1 MGMGQNNIHHLPG
14 GINIHRFF
22 FSTRGFEWK
31 NDPEPHH
38 ITSDSRLPRPAKT
51 LAAKD
56 FASAGEPETSGR
68 HVFGI
73 VGVCNL
79 AIENDPFLVD
89 FAISMV
95 IFRGYVSLPEDMPIK
110 AKILWPFRGFL
121 Y

>member
-1 MGMGQNNIHHLPG
+1 
-14 GINIHRFF
+14 
-22 FSTRGFEWK
+22 
-31 NDPEPHH
+31 
-38 ITSDSRLPRPAKT
+38 
-51 LAAKD
+51 
-56 FASAGEPETSGR
+56 
-68 HVFGI
+68 VFGI
-73 VGVCNL
+73 VGVCNI